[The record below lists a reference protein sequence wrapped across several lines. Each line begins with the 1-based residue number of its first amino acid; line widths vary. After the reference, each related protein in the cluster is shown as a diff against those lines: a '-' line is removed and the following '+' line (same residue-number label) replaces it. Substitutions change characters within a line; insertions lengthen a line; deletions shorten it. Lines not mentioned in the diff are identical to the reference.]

1 MNAIGDEEARA
12 TLVRL
17 LDSADRNTAPTRAL
31 SVVVRMPRD
40 PSPAAQRAWRE
51 RLEGSE
57 RSGAVA
63 LVRGAGNR
71 RGVIERARLLNAD
84 RLARDLGIVRANE
97 RAAIAVAVA
106 RKACGGR
113 DGMEEAVEAA
123 ARKWERGEDWHRL
136 PADPDLVR
144 AAFAAAAGL
153 FDVAFGTHFRTASA
167 QAAGSSKF
175 LERHGA
181 TVCAI
186 LRHALELPPETGQD
200 EIWEMLGLVRFRH
213 PVCLRAPVSFVDPTG
228 VSVPGTAVP
237 WSAVNPDIVESCS
250 RSGNDPNFVMT
261 VENWTS
267 FNGQCREISRGA
279 VVYTSGFPPPP
290 VRHLV
295 SQMASMWPDVPFFH
309 WGDVDAGGLLIA
321 DSIRNAAG
329 KPVKLHLMTPAL
341 AERYGRKHRPL
352 TRTAGIAGRDDDFG
366 ELARYLSGE
375 DCRVFEQEKLRP
387 SDPTETTQ

>member
-1 MNAIGDEEARA
+1 M
-12 TLVRL
+12 
-17 LDSADRNTAPTRAL
+17 
-31 SVVVRMPRD
+31 
-40 PSPAAQRAWRE
+40 
-51 RLEGSE
+51 
-57 RSGAVA
+57 
-63 LVRGAGNR
+63 
-71 RGVIERARLLNAD
+71 
-84 RLARDLGIVRANE
+84 
-97 RAAIAVAVA
+97 
-106 RKACGGR
+106 
-113 DGMEEAVEAA
+113 
-123 ARKWERGEDWHRL
+123 
-136 PADPDLVR
+136 
-144 AAFAAAAGL
+144 

-186 LRHALELPPETGQD
+186 LRHALELPPETSQD
-200 EIWEMLGLVRFRH
+200 EIWEMLGLVKFRH
-213 PVCLRAPVSFVDPTG
+213 PVCLRAPVSFVDSTG
-228 VSVPGTAVP
+228 VSIPGTAVP

-250 RSGNDPNFVMT
+250 RSGCDPVFVMT

-267 FNGQCREISRGA
+267 FNGQCREIPRGA

-290 VRHLV
+290 VRQLV

-329 KPVKLHLMTPAL
+329 RPVKLHLMTPAL
-341 AERYGRKHRPL
+341 AERNGRKHRPL

-375 DCRVFEQEKLRP
+375 DCRVFEQEKLSP
-387 SDPTETTQ
+387 SDPTETPQ

>member
-1 MNAIGDEEARA
+1 MNAIDDEEARA
-12 TLVRL
+12 ALVRL
-17 LDSADRNTAPTRAL
+17 LGSADRNNTPTRAL
-31 SVVVRMPRD
+31 SVGIKMPRD
-40 PSPAAQRAWRE
+40 PSPGAQRAWRE

-71 RGVIERARLLNAD
+71 RGVIERARLLDPD
-84 RLARDLGIVRANE
+84 RLARDLGMVRAGE

-106 RKACGGR
+106 HEACGGR
-113 DGMEEAVEAA
+113 EGMDSAIEAA
-123 ARKWERGEDWHRL
+123 ARKWEKGEDWYRL

-144 AAFAAAAGL
+144 AAFAGAAGM
-153 FDVAFGTHFRTASA
+153 FDIAFGTHFRTASA

-186 LRHALELPPETGQD
+186 LRHALELPPETSQD

-228 VSVPGTAVP
+228 ISVPGTAVP

-250 RSGNDPNFVMT
+250 RSGSDPVFVMT

-267 FNGQCREISRGA
+267 FNGQCREIPRGA
-279 VVYTSGFPPPP
+279 VVYTSGFPAPP
-290 VRHLV
+290 VRQLV
-295 SQMASMWPDVPFFH
+295 SQLASMWPNVPFFH

-329 KPVKLHLMTPAL
+329 RSVKLHLMTPAL
-341 AERYGRKHRPL
+341 AERYGKKHRPL
-352 TRTAGIAGRDDDFG
+352 TRTAGMAGRDDDFG

-375 DCRVFEQEKLRP
+375 DCRVFEQEKLSP